1 LKALGA
7 ALRDYKRHPGWA
19 FRDRN
24 TGAFE
29 PTFAV
34 HYHVDAA
41 KSAGVPYMY
50 DVGTQR
56 QQWLIQ
62 HMTNWM
68 GDEGWLK
75 TCYAE
80 YRRFVYLSD
89 VLCLRGKV
97 TKKYIDEA
105 GESCVDIETWAENQ
119 RGEDVMPGH
128 STIIL
133 PSRDRNTWPVEKRL
147 QR

>member
-1 LKALGA
+1 
-7 ALRDYKRHPGWA
+7 
-19 FRDRN
+19 
-24 TGAFE
+24 
-29 PTFAV
+29 
-34 HYHVDAA
+34 
-41 KSAGVPYMY
+41 MY

-89 VLCLRGKV
+89 VLWLKGKV

-105 GESCVDIETWAENQ
+105 EEACVDIETHAENQ

-133 PSRDRNTWPVEKRL
+133 PSRASHTWPVDKRL

>member
-1 LKALGA
+1 MDLFAGLALFS
-7 ALRDYKRHPGWA
+7 LSMGWA
-19 FRDRN
+19 FRDPN
-24 TGAFE
+24 TGALE

-50 DVGTQR
+50 DVGAQR

-62 HMTNWM
+62 HLTSWM

-75 TCYAE
+75 TCFAE

-89 VLCLRGKV
+89 VVWLKGKV
-97 TKKYIDEA
+97 TKKYVDDA

-119 RGEDVMPGH
+119 RGENVMPGH
-128 STIIL
+128 STVIL
-133 PSRDRNTWPVEKRL
+133 PSKTRNTCQL
-147 QR
+147 N

>member
-1 LKALGA
+1 
-7 ALRDYKRHPGWA
+7 
-19 FRDRN
+19 
-24 TGAFE
+24 
-29 PTFAV
+29 V

-89 VLCLRGKV
+89 VLWLKGKV
-97 TKKYIDEA
+97 IKKYIDEA
-105 GESCVDIETWAENQ
+105 GESCVDIETSAENQ

-133 PSRDRNTWPVEKRL
+133 PSREKNTWPLEKRL

>member
-1 LKALGA
+1 M
-7 ALRDYKRHPGWA
+7 
-19 FRDRN
+19 
-24 TGAFE
+24 
-29 PTFAV
+29 
-34 HYHVDAA
+34 DAA

-62 HMTNWM
+62 HTTNWM

-89 VLCLRGKV
+89 VLWLRGKV

-133 PSRDRNTWPVEKRL
+133 PSRERNTWPLEKRL